1 MEISYKL
8 EEINKACEFILN
20 NSLYKLIL
28 FEGDLGLGKTT
39 LIKNLCQFLGS
50 SDNISSP
57 TFPILNIYQGKKDE
71 EIFHADLYRVDNLSD
86 LNELG
91 FIEILDNDSWVFV
104 EWPNKFK
111 NIFKK
116 NYTLLQLKEISN
128 NERKIKIINHEF

>member
-8 EEINKACEFILN
+8 EEINKACDFILN
-20 NSLYKLIL
+20 NSLSKLIL

-39 LIKNLCQFLGS
+39 LIKNLCKFLGS
-50 SDNISSP
+50 SDTISSP
-57 TFPILNIYQGKKDE
+57 TFPILNIYKGKKDE
-71 EIFHADLYRVDNLSD
+71 EIFHADLYRVDNVSD

-91 FIEILDNDSWVFV
+91 FIEILDNDRWIFV

-116 NYTLLQLKEISN
+116 NYTLLQLKEVSKD
-128 NERKIKIINHEF
+128 ERKIKINNYEF

>member
-8 EEINKACEFILN
+8 KEINKARDFILN

-39 LIKNLCQFLGS
+39 LIKNICQFLGS
-50 SDNISSP
+50 SDIISSP
-57 TFPILNIYQGKKDE
+57 TFPMLNIYLDKKDE
-71 EIFHADLYRVDNLSD
+71 EIFHADLYRVDNISD

-91 FIEILDNDSWVFV
+91 FIEILENDSWIFV

-111 NIFKK
+111 NIFQK
-116 NYTLLQLKEISN
+116 NYTLLQLTEISN

>member
-8 EEINKACEFILN
+8 EEINKACDFVLN
-20 NSLYKLIL
+20 NSLNKLIL

-39 LIKNLCQFLGS
+39 LIKNICRVLGS

-57 TFPILNIYQGKKDE
+57 TFPILNIYMCKDE
-71 EIFHADLYRVDNLSD
+71 EIFHADLYRVDNISD

-91 FIEILDNDSWVFV
+91 FIEILDNDNWTFV

-116 NYTLLQLKEISN
+116 NYTLLQLKEISK
-128 NERKIKIINHEF
+128 NERKIKIINHGF

>member
-8 EEINKACEFILN
+8 EEINKACDFVLN
-20 NSLYKLIL
+20 NSLNKLIL

-39 LIKNLCQFLGS
+39 LIKNICRVLGS

-57 TFPILNIYQGKKDE
+57 TFPILNIYKCKDE
-71 EIFHADLYRVDNLSD
+71 EIFHADLYRVDNISD

-91 FIEILDNDSWVFV
+91 FIEILDNDNWTFV

-116 NYTLLQLKEISN
+116 NYTLLQLKEISKY
-128 NERKIKIINHEF
+128 ERKIKIINHGF

>member
-57 TFPILNIYQGKKDE
+57 TFPILNIYQGKIDE

-86 LNELG
+86 LNLSL
-91 FIEILDNDSWVFV
+91 IHI
-104 EWPNKFK
+104 
-111 NIFKK
+111 
-116 NYTLLQLKEISN
+116 
-128 NERKIKIINHEF
+128 

>member
-1 MEISYKL
+1 MKKL
-8 EEINKACEFILN
+8 IKPVNFILN

-91 FIEILDNDSWVFV
+91 FIEILDNDSWIFV